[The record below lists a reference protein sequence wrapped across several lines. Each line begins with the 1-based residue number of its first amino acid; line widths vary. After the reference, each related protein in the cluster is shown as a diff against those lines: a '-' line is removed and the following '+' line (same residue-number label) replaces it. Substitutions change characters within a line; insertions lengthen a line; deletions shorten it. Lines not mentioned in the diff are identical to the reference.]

1 MKSNNQGLFISFE
14 GPEASGKSTQIKLLQ
29 KFLKNN
35 NIPFIVTREPG
46 GTPISEKLRKIILDK
61 KQLIS
66 TTEEILLLMSSRL
79 NHINNVIKPALK
91 DGKIVITD
99 RFADSTF
106 VYQGFV
112 NNFGLKKTITLHK
125 QLLDNFLPDKTFL
138 FLMHPSKILKRLK
151 YRTKLNKYDK
161 QDIDFHKKVIKGY
174 NKLSKNNKR
183 FILINAKKSFNNV
196 QNEIQNTVLNLIR

>member
-35 NIPFIVTREPG
+35 NIPFIATREPG

-79 NHINNVIKPALK
+79 NHINRVINPALK
-91 DGKIVITD
+91 EGKIVITD

-112 NNFGLKKTITLHK
+112 NNYGLKRTMNLHK
-125 QLLDNFLPDKTFL
+125 ELLDNFLPTKTFL
-138 FLMHPSKILKRLK
+138 FLLPISEINKRLK
-151 YRTKLNKYDK
+151 KRKITNKYDK
-161 QDIDFHKKVIKGY
+161 IDILFHSKVLSGY
-174 NKLSKNNKR
+174 KKLSKNNKR
-183 FILINAKKSFNNV
+183 FIRINAELRAD
-196 QNEIQNTVLNLIR
+196 EIQRIVLKSIKELLK